1 MGFLLTPLIT
11 CIPTGRTDTICVPK
25 HQKTKEIDTGQI
37 DMSKLQC
44 CSIFRKS
51 IQNQFS
57 VTQYGLCF
65 VSLYTLTNE
74 VQVIEGKVIQQ
85 QQQQQQ

>member
-1 MGFLLTPLIT
+1 
-11 CIPTGRTDTICVPK
+11 
-25 HQKTKEIDTGQI
+25 
-37 DMSKLQC
+37 MSKLQC

-51 IQNQFS
+51 IQNEFS
-57 VTQYGLCF
+57 VTQYGLRF

-85 QQQQQQ
+85 QQQQ